1 VTFTLLITVGK
12 LRGEQRARI
21 VRHLHGS
28 IEASQL
34 GHGLSAASCEIAHLL
49 LRTSA
54 EAAEA
59 RGESF
64 GALFVDVKTAFATAA
79 RQLAL
84 PFQGS
89 SSWYVDMLAGL
100 GFDRTAA
107 LDVLDEVLRRRAW
120 GNVSAH
126 HQAAVGAYSVGAWVQ
141 IDGISGVHQPQKGV
155 PAGVP
160 LADIIFAVIANRV
173 TKSIQIRLLESD
185 LVSNI
190 GFNHAI
196 SLFGNNGV
204 LVEPE
209 SFVCSEVSIVDD
221 VVYFIS
227 GPAELLCGRV
237 SAAMTIIHQEYSR
250 HGLVLNF
257 DPTKTACVLT
267 FSGKAAKAA
276 RISAWTSNAIYFMSS
291 GTQIKLPVV
300 QTYKHV
306 GITYATN

>member
-1 VTFTLLITVGK
+1 MG
-12 LRGEQRARI
+12 GEQRARI
-21 VRHLHGS
+21 VRRLQGS

-34 GHGLSAASCEIAHLL
+34 GHGLSAASFEIAHLL

-126 HQAAVGAYSVGAWVQ
+126 HQAAVAAFSVGAWVQ
-141 IDGISGVHQPQKGV
+141 IDGISGVHQPQKGA

-173 TKSIQIRLLESD
+173 TKSIHTRLLEAN
-185 LVSNI
+185 LVS
-190 GFNHAI
+190 
-196 SLFGNNGV
+196 
-204 LVEPE
+204 
-209 SFVCSEVSIVDD
+209 
-221 VVYFIS
+221 
-227 GPAELLCGRV
+227 
-237 SAAMTIIHQEYSR
+237 
-250 HGLVLNF
+250 
-257 DPTKTACVLT
+257 
-267 FSGKAAKAA
+267 
-276 RISAWTSNAIYFMSS
+276 
-291 GTQIKLPVV
+291 
-300 QTYKHV
+300 KHRL
-306 GITYATN
+306 